1 MKICLSIAFSH
12 FITKMPFSAIQKL
25 ILSSLLKKYGG
36 LKTATEIALLFLMAS
51 FFQNSLIVLRFFASL
66 QNRVFSNSRI

>member
-1 MKICLSIAFSH
+1 MKIRLSIAFSH

-66 QNRVFSNSRI
+66 